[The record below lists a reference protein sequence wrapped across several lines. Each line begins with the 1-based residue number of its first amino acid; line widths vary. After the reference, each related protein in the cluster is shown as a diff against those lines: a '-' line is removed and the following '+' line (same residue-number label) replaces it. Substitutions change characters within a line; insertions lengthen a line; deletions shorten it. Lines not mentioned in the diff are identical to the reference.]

1 MDASQKSRQTHEFV
15 EKYSYDDV
23 LLQPGFSEIVPS
35 QTDLTVKL
43 SPNITLNVPV
53 VSAAM
58 DTVTEQELAIAL
70 ALEGGVG
77 VIHRNL
83 PPEDQAHH
91 VSTVKRHLNWII
103 EDPVTVG
110 PDQTIGEI
118 REIVDFYGISGLPV
132 IDKGILVGIIT
143 SRDLRF
149 APDNQQRV
157 RDVMT
162 KDPVVETGSPSIHS
176 AKSKF
181 NEFKIEKL
189 PVVDEAGH
197 LTGLVT
203 VKDMEKHSQFPNAAT
218 DSSGRLL
225 VGAAIAPVDLNDRLS
240 LLMEARVDFV
250 VVDTAHGD
258 SRNVVDTI
266 GAVKNRYPDLTV
278 VGGNVATADGTR
290 RLIDA
295 GADIVKIGVGP
306 GSICT
311 TRIVAGIGVP
321 QLSAVMD
328 AVDVAREHGVPII
341 ADGGIKY
348 SGDITKALAAGA
360 HAIMV
365 GSLFAGLKEAPGKEF
380 LYEGRIFK
388 AYRGMG
394 SLAAIRKG
402 GGERYNLSDGEEPVP
417 EGIEGRVPYKGELK
431 PYLHQLTT
439 GLRKGM
445 GYCGCSTLAQL
456 REYRNFV
463 KITSAGLTE
472 SHVHD
477 VSMVRQPANYSRS

>member
-1 MDASQKSRQTHEFV
+1 MDAKNETGQPRGLV

-23 LLQPGFSEIVPS
+23 LLQPGHSTILPGE
-35 QTDLTVKL
+35 TDVGVSLAPGIKL
-43 SPNITLNVPV
+43 NIPII
-53 VSAAM
+53 SAAM

-77 VIHRNL
+77 VIHRNMS
-83 PPEDQAHH
+83 PTEQAQQ
-91 VSTVKRHLNWII
+91 VSAVKRHLNWII
-103 EDPVTVG
+103 RDPVTVG
-110 PDQTIGEI
+110 PDQTIGDV
-118 REIVDFYGISGLPV
+118 REVVDFYSISGLPV
-132 IDKGILVGIIT
+132 IENDRLVGIIT

-149 APDNQQRV
+149 APDNQQLV

-162 KDPVVETGSPSIHS
+162 RDPIAEVGTPTIDS
-176 AKSKF
+176 AKAKF
-181 NEFKIEKL
+181 NEYKIEKL
-189 PVVDEAGH
+189 PVVDSAGS
-197 LTGLVT
+197 LTGLIT

-225 VGAAIAPVDLNDRLS
+225 VGAAVAPVDTDDRLE
-240 LLMEARVDFV
+240 LLVEAMVDFI

-258 SRNVVDTI
+258 SRNVLETI
-266 GAVKNRYPDLTV
+266 RRIKSIVPNVPV
-278 VGGNVATADGTR
+278 VGGNVATGEGTA

-295 GADIVKIGVGP
+295 GADIVKVGVGP

-311 TRIVAGIGVP
+311 TRIVAGVGVP

-328 AVDVAREHGVPII
+328 AVDVARDRSIPII
-341 ADGGIKY
+341 ADGGIKF
-348 SGDITKALAAGA
+348 SGDLTKAIAAGA

-388 AYRGMG
+388 SYRGMG
-394 SLAAIRKG
+394 SLAAMRRG
-402 GGERYNLSDGEEPVP
+402 GADRYNVAEGEEPVP

-431 PYLHQLTT
+431 PYLHQLIT

-445 GYCGCSTLAQL
+445 GYCGCRDLAQL
-456 REYRNFV
+456 RQYRNFV
-463 KITSAGLTE
+463 KITAAGLAE

-477 VSMVRQPANYSRS
+477 VSMVREPINYSRS